1 MLGYFLLEPDITR
14 KGSSSGSTGLKSRVR
29 QVRHPGHSYDW
40 RLYIL
45 KGRTG
50 IWERCLTQLLL
61 VLLYSVKYISERM
74 RKADRGK

>member
-14 KGSSSGSTGLKSRVR
+14 KGSSSGSTGLKNRVR
-29 QVRHPGHSYDW
+29 QVRHPGHGYDW

-50 IWERCLTQLLL
+50 IWEWCLTWLFL
-61 VLLYSVKYISERM
+61 VLLYSVKYISEKM
-74 RKADRGK
+74 RKADREK